1 MGLYLSL
8 VGHDG
13 FLWRANAILLLEKPN
28 HSGSRSVLSDIYE
41 YKKTFLWRW
50 RPTMRGPNNTKQFS
64 LPIGSKSTLYLKLK
78 LTARSRGLPEIG
90 PTAFAKPALSV
101 LWKQRYPNFL
111 IFFVFIHNMII
122 SKIYKLF
129 NLHFAL
135 LQPEND
141 NPIDYYCNFHY
152 FFIDKWWERIDIWFK
167 IHMW

>member
-1 MGLYLSL
+1 MTCKCNSIIGKTKSL
-8 VGHDG
+8 WIEIC
-13 FLWRANAILLLEKPN
+13 FKWY
-28 HSGSRSVLSDIYE
+28 IYKYIYIKHFYGGE
-41 YKKTFLWRW
+41 
-50 RPTMRGPNNTKQFS
+50 GPQWEG
-64 LPIGSKSTLYLKLK
+64 PIGSKSTLYLKLK